1 MHQMTDQFCRTAHR
15 DLAVCQVHFSC
26 TSWYLKNIPESSP
39 SGLQLVDRG
48 ITDPIMTGIITIPD
62 TTTTI
67 ASTTIAPVTIAIT
80 IIETIIVDIT
90 DGIIGTTVIDRLENA
105 ISK

>member
-1 MHQMTDQFCRTAHR
+1 
-15 DLAVCQVHFSC
+15 
-26 TSWYLKNIPESSP
+26 
-39 SGLQLVDRG
+39 
-48 ITDPIMTGIITIPD
+48 MTGIITIPD

-67 ASTTIAPVTIAIT
+67 ASTIIAPVTIAIT